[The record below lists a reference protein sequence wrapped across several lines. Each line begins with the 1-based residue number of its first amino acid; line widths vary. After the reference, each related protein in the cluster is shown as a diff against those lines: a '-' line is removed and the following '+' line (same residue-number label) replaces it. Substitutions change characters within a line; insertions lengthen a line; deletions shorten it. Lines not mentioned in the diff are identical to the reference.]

1 MSIESHDATVEAG
14 GVRADP
20 GVEDKTTP
28 LYIVCSP
35 SRCVGKTLV
44 SRLLA
49 EFYTL
54 DDRPVATFDLADEG
68 PQLADYLPD
77 VTEIADIGDTGG
89 QMAFFDRLIAE
100 HDGATIIDVSH
111 RAFEDFFTVVHK
123 IGFFEEARRRR
134 IEPLILYLVDPDPKS
149 AKAYATLRH
158 WFKDASLLRV
168 RNQIEAGQPRDRD
181 APPAALEIPPLAF
194 SLRALID
201 RQSFSFSGYWH
212 ATPPDPPDALEDEL
226 RDWVEHVFLQLRDLE
241 LSFSGDES
249 STSIAATI
257 SRRRQAIDRRRQQHA
272 RPQGGAARQGA
283 DPAAGG
289 QDPTPALVLQ
299 FASKQKKQRIEGDP
313 MDDAGSAIVAML
325 QEASGLARQLRA
337 AEDRIDQLETEIEHA
352 QDRAVRAETWLQLIQ
367 KEIEDRLIAPA
378 AAGPKSMS

>member
-1 MSIESHDATVEAG
+1 
-14 GVRADP
+14 
-20 GVEDKTTP
+20 
-28 LYIVCSP
+28 
-35 SRCVGKTLV
+35 
-44 SRLLA
+44 
-49 EFYTL
+49 
-54 DDRPVATFDLADEG
+54 
-68 PQLADYLPD
+68 
-77 VTEIADIGDTGG
+77 
-89 QMAFFDRLIAE
+89 MAFFDRLIAE

-111 RAFEDFFTVVHK
+111 RAFEGFFTVAHK

-134 IEPLILYLVDPDPKS
+134 IEPLILFIVDADPKS

-168 RNQIEAGQPRDRD
+168 RNQIEAAQPRDT
-181 APPAALEIPPLAF
+181 APAALEILPLAF

-212 ATPPDPPDALEDEL
+212 TTPPDLPDALDDEL
-226 RDWVEHVFLQLRDLE
+226 RDWVEQVFLQLRDLE
-241 LSFSGDES
+241 LSFGGGES

-272 RPQGGAARQGA
+272 RPQSGVARQGA
-283 DPAAGG
+283 DAAAGG
-289 QDPTPALVLQ
+289 QDATPALVLQ
-299 FASKQKKQRIEGDP
+299 FASKQKKQRVEGDP

-367 KEIEDRLIAPA
+367 KEIEERLIAPV
-378 AAGPKSMS
+378 AGSKSMS